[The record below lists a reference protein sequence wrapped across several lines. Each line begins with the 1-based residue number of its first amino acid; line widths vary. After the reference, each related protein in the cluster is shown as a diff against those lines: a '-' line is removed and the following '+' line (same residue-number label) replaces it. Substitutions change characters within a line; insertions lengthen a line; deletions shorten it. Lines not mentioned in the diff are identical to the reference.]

1 MLDYSELHLPSPI
14 QPLSSGFLEQYGIQ
28 LSIKRD
34 DLIHPVIQGNKWR
47 KLKHNLIHARVE
59 KHHTLLSFGGAYSN
73 HIHALAAAGQIFGF
87 NTIGIIRG
95 EPQELLNPTLQD
107 VSDRGMQLAYLS
119 RTDYRHKTSAE
130 ILQKL
135 HQRYGDFYL
144 IPEGGNNELAVK
156 GAAEIID
163 ELDQD
168 FDLICAACGTGA
180 TLAGLIT
187 GLNNRSQLLGFAAL
201 KGADFL
207 YDDIA
212 RLLQNTVN
220 RRYDNWTLN
229 LDYHFGGFAKTRP
242 ELFDFITRFQQEY
255 GITLEPVYTGK
266 MFYGLFDLIAKG
278 HFKPGSRILA
288 IHSGGL
294 QGLRGFKT
302 NPM

>member
-1 MLDYSELHLPSPI
+1 MLDYSELQLPSPI
-14 QPLSSGFLEQYGIQ
+14 QSLDSDFLKQYGIQ

-47 KLKHNLIHARVE
+47 KLKYNLEQARVE
-59 KHHTLLSFGGAYSN
+59 KYHTLLSFGGAYSN

-95 EPQELLNPTLQD
+95 EPHELLNPTLQD

-119 RTDYRHKTSAE
+119 RADYRHKTSAE

-201 KGADFL
+201 KGAHFL

-220 RRYDNWTLN
+220 RQYDNWTLN

-242 ELFDFITRFQQEY
+242 ELFEFITRFQQEY

-278 HFKPGSRILA
+278 HFRPGSRILA

-294 QGLRGFKT
+294 QGLRGFSR
-302 NPM
+302 